1 MKDLLPLLQEVAN
14 NHSTPNVK
22 AMAANIRV
30 AIATHGAVWEDPSA
44 KREKVVKESK
54 KDKTPK
60 VKKEQKSKPLI
71 EVLPDPVEICVKGAE
86 SKAKIKPKCSGGI
99 KIEEKDKGV
108 RVNDVIESKAKINPK
123 CSVEIK
129 TEGRDKKQERL
140 DIGIQGDKKE
150 DNTNES
156 EISEFQQ
163 AMRDVLDP
171 LLPIKGHAFIAL
183 AKLIRTKDTAAME
196 DQETLRELFSSNL
209 EHEDSYIYL
218 TAIQGLVALADVNA
232 DAVVPILAAQFAE
245 LGSQPTKCTRT
256 SEVRMKLGEALVKA
270 SRCLGKHSKTTA
282 NTIYSSLDF
291 IQDKVDMFESCF

>member
-71 EVLPDPVEICVKGAE
+71 EELPDPVEIGVKADEDTE
-86 SKAKIKPKCSGGI
+86 SKAKIKPKCSG
-99 KIEEKDKGV
+99 
-108 RVNDVIESKAKINPK
+108 
-123 CSVEIK
+123 EIK
-129 TEGRDKKQERL
+129 TEEKDYKQEKFH
-140 DIGIQGDKKE
+140 IQEDKKE
-150 DNTNES
+150 DNTDQS
-156 EISEFQQ
+156 EKSEFQQ

-171 LLPIKGHAFIAL
+171 LLPIRGHAFIVL
-183 AKLIRTKDTAAME
+183 AKLIRMKDAAAME
-196 DQETLRELFSSNL
+196 NQETLRELFSSNL
-209 EHEDSYIYL
+209 KHEDSYIYL
-218 TAIQGLVALADVNA
+218 TAIQGLVTLADVNA
-232 DAVVPILAAQFAE
+232 DAVVPILAAQFAQ